1 MSNSSNVVE
10 MIAEARNEIY
20 SYSSNDLTCQLAK
33 EVMTIGLAKIKYLY
47 RSLGEDQ
54 NEPIVIFGPDGGV
67 TRNKERFD
75 EGVGYGCIV
84 ATKKFIFPSL
94 LHPNGCG
101 YGLYKIH
108 ELPTLEE
115 MFGRL
120 KRLRTKG
127 VPIEDKKGIWDVM
140 KSNHFI
146 DILTLDESSTQN
158 SPFDNWLTPGYYV
171 LIHSSQQTEKMK
183 LSYWRQEEFTSV
195 DSPLGKVQGLPKEK
209 AQEYLEFFLEM
220 EKYSQNKRDSI
231 AKEVF
236 GENNIE
242 VIANPTHQGYYKER
256 EYFIMR
262 LGLSDSTV
270 KSGEKKL
277 NLFPMGF
284 NGYSYIYLYQGL
296 PNVKEEHWSINQ
308 LERAQR
314 LGHKNFLRKANI
326 IPHGGGYKLNYPY
339 ASAKIINIGNEIYFQ
354 LYDAPMKSKLI
365 IQDIQSLEYGYR
377 GPGEVLP
384 LVERLELGTRVARF
398 SPEMVVK
405 F

>member
-1 MSNSSNVVE
+1 MSNSSNVNE
-10 MIAEARNEIY
+10 MILEARNEIY

-33 EVMTIGLAKIKYLY
+33 EVMSIGLAKIKFFF
-47 RSLGEDQ
+47 RSLGEDPNQ
-54 NEPIVIFGPDGGV
+54 VVVIFGPDGGV

-101 YGLYKIH
+101 YGLYRIH
-108 ELPTLEE
+108 ELPSINE
-115 MFGRL
+115 MFRRL
-120 KRLRTKG
+120 KWLRSNG
-127 VPIEDKKGIWDVM
+127 VPIEGQKGVWDVW

-146 DILTLDESSTQN
+146 DIIKLDEVSTQEP
-158 SPFDNWLTPGYYV
+158 SLVSWLTPGYYA
-171 LIHSSQQTEKMK
+171 LIHSSQQIQKQK
-183 LSYWRQEEFTSV
+183 LSYWRQEEFITV
-195 DSPLGKVQGLPKEK
+195 KSPLGKIQGLPEEK
-209 AQEYLEFFLEM
+209 SQEYLDFFLKM
-220 EKYSQNKRDSI
+220 EKYSQDKRDSI
-231 AKEVF
+231 AKEIF
-236 GENNIE
+236 GADNVE
-242 VIANPTHQGYYKER
+242 VIANPTHQGYFKEKDF
-256 EYFIMR
+256 YVMR

-270 KSGEKKL
+270 KSGEKML

-296 PNVKEEHWSINQ
+296 PNIKQEHWSVSQ
-308 LERAQR
+308 LERAQE
-314 LGHKNFLRKANI
+314 LGHKNFLDNANI

-339 ASAKIINIGNEIYFQ
+339 SAVRTVNIVDEIYFQ
-354 LYDAPMKSKLI
+354 LYDAPMKSELI

-384 LVERLELGTRVARF
+384 LVDKLELGKRIARF
-398 SPEMVVK
+398 IPELVVK